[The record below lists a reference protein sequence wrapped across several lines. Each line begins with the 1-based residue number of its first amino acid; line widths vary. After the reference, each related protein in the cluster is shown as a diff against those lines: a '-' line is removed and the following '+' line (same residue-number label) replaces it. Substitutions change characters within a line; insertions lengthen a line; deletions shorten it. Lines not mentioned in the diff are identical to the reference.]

1 MAELHFSNKADLWLR
16 SFFRLRDANICLRYG
31 VGCGMM
37 NRK

>member
-1 MAELHFSNKADLWLR
+1 MGGRTAVRWHGG

>member
-1 MAELHFSNKADLWLR
+1 MLCEGMAVLFV
-16 SFFRLRDANICLRYG
+16 RLRDANICLRYG

>member
-1 MAELHFSNKADLWLR
+1 MIAFVHGMAVDMTFARCANVY
-16 SFFRLRDANICLRYG
+16 ANICLRYG